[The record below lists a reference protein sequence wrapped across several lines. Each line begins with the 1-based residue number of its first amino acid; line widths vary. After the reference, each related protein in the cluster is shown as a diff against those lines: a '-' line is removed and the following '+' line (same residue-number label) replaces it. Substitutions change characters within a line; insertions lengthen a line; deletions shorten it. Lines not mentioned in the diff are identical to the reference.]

1 MIDAGALKAEW
12 TKFSSL
18 RATMALS
25 VAAVLVSGLFGW
37 MFGNAA
43 ATEYATLTPQ
53 ERLGF
58 NPVEQGMR
66 GVFLVQVLLA
76 GLGALIVSTEYGS
89 GTITASVAAMGR
101 RGRLLA
107 AKAGMTVL
115 SALPVS
121 VASIVLMFTVSQST
135 LAAGGAMAA
144 TPGDATALRLLFGGP
159 IVLTLIALFGLALGV
174 LVRSTAAAVNVSVVF
189 LLLPILSSVMPGF
202 LQVAV
207 RFFWPNAAPFQAM
220 YGAENVPGL
229 LGYGLIVAFV
239 VLMLAA
245 AYVRFT
251 RKDA

>member
-37 MFGNAA
+37 MFSNAA
-43 ATEYATLTPQ
+43 AAEYATLTPQ

-58 NPVEQGMR
+58 NPVELGMR
-66 GVFLVQVLLA
+66 GIFLVQVLLA

-89 GTITASVAAMGR
+89 GTITASMAAVGR

-135 LAAGGAMAA
+135 LAAGGAPAA
-144 TPGDATALRLLFGGP
+144 TPGDTTAIQLLLGGP
-159 IVLTLIALFGLALGV
+159 IVLTLISLFGLTLGV
-174 LVRSTAAAVNVSVVF
+174 LLRSTAAAVNFSVVF

-202 LQVAV
+202 LQVVV

-220 YGAENVPGL
+220 YGAENVPDL

-239 VLMLAA
+239 VVMLAA